1 MNNRRKLEFPF
12 THHLNFI
19 CSLERRMGRE
29 KRGVDTVESDE
40 LRAPRK
46 FCDGGGV

>member
-1 MNNRRKLEFPF
+1 MYNREKENWISLYLHILFCR
-12 THHLNFI
+12 
-19 CSLERRMGRE
+19 LERRMGRE

>member
-1 MNNRRKLEFPF
+1 
-12 THHLNFI
+12 
-19 CSLERRMGRE
+19 MGRE
-29 KRGVDTVESDE
+29 KRGVDTAPESDE

>member
-1 MNNRRKLEFPF
+1 MDNGKRFELF
-12 THHLNFI
+12 TYVYFV
-19 CSLERRMGRE
+19 CRLERRMGRE
-29 KRGVDTVESDE
+29 KRGADTAESDE